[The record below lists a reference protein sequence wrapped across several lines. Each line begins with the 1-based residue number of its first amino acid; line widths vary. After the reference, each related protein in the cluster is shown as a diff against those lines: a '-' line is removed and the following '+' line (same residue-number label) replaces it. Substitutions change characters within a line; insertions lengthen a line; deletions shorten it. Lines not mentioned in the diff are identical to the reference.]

1 VSAGR
6 GRAATCQRLGG
17 LPRTPAP
24 TAPLTVTSEYLTISV
39 VTENTGSP
47 FFELPPAVPP
57 PRPGRV
63 PLVVDAARIDALDV
77 DGLVDELTTLL
88 ASLKNRTPDELVAG
102 GIAPDASIAIKS
114 LIAVCLIG
122 TVGKAFGRPRLVNLS
137 QVPRDDL
144 RSVRGVARLIRT
156 ALDQRRRGAA

>member
-1 VSAGR
+1 MH
-6 GRAATCQRLGG
+6 
-17 LPRTPAP
+17 
-24 TAPLTVTSEYLTISV
+24 V

-47 FFELPPAVPP
+47 FFELPPAAPA

-63 PLVVDAARIDALDV
+63 PVVVDPARIDSLDI
-77 DGLVDELTTLL
+77 DGLVEELTMLL
-88 ASLKNRTPDELVAG
+88 ARLKNRTPDELRAR

-122 TVGKAFGRPRLVNLS
+122 TVGKAFGRPRLVNLA

-144 RSVRGVARLIRT
+144 RSIRGVARLIRT
-156 ALDQRRRGAA
+156 ALDQHRRGVA